1 MYKFTYDL
9 KPELNGQLPLYN
21 GHLIYAAYLRIINS
35 KNPHFAEMI
44 HTSKTISPFAM
55 TILRPIGRR
64 AEVTQGFMK
73 IRTDTLYRTSI
84 TILDDNMT
92 ELIDLFGTLS
102 NIKIK
107 LGLIPFI
114 VSGLQV
120 KYVPYKTHVEEHAKY
135 KSLIRVHFLTPT
147 QLSIRESR
155 QPIILPRPELI
166 LNNLARIWNSFSG
179 INVDST
185 TLYEWCEKNV
195 YVREVDI
202 VSREVDIGKKVKQVG
217 FKGHVAFRVNEGD
230 YAEWINILLKFGEF
244 SNVGVKRTFG
254 MGVIQVLD
262 TKMSKKNP
270 SFVKMQV

>member
-1 MYKFTYDL
+1 MYQFIYDL
-9 KPELNGQLPLYN
+9 KPELNGQLPAFN
-21 GHLIYAAYLRIINS
+21 GHLVYATYLNLISIE
-35 KNPHFAEMI
+35 KPTLAEKL
-44 HTSKTISPFAM
+44 HTSKKISPLAI
-55 TILRPIGRR
+55 TALRPIGRK
-64 AEVTQGFMK
+64 AEIIQGFMK
-73 IRTDTLYRTSI
+73 IRMDTIYRTSI

-92 ELIDLFGTLS
+92 ELIDIFGTLS
-102 NIKIK
+102 NIRIK

-270 SFVKMQV
+270 